1 MKTPR
6 LHPWIT
12 ISACFV
18 ALLLPAM
25 AMGFPVTITD
35 AGGKPVVFEQAPQR
49 AVSLVP
55 SATEIVVAL
64 GARDAL
70 TGITYHSADIMSGC
84 DVVLVGGFGSPDLAT
99 IEAIQPDVILISG
112 HHEKI
117 RERFADSKTCVLI
130 TCETD
135 SIADSFDDIRQLGKL
150 FGKDSEAEAII
161 SNIQNDLSL
170 ISRKVANIPKKERR
184 RVIRLMGRDSIMTPG
199 SDSFQQEVIRAAGG
213 ITHNFNK
220 NGGVITVQPKAWKK
234 FNPQFIYGCGGDRRA
249 AEKFLTT
256 PDWQDVD
263 AVTGHHI
270 AYFPCDLTCRAATNT
285 GRFVSWLA
293 ASIYTDA
300 FADIDS
306 LVEPEAVLAETPLK
320 TNTTAPDY
328 VKARSRVNSRIYDFV
343 NKSLVIDFN
352 TPMAVLSSLDGMKT
366 GVTTIG
372 NHYMPPPCWP
382 ISHTIGLPAFRG
394 HVLDLLGRNR
404 QQSAFL
410 FTGADMDNLAIGQ
423 AQFKDMRVWA
433 YVTAGVAGNAVRVSK
448 STGFYYEPG
457 TINIL
462 LLTNMKLSDR
472 ALTRA
477 IITVTEAKTAALLDL
492 DIRVTDDQ
500 GAWRATGTGTD
511 NIIVVQGAGIL
522 LDTAGGHS
530 KLGELIGRAVHD
542 GVTRAIKKQ
551 NRLAPS
557 RDVFQRLRERGIT
570 VADLVSSARCDCIT
584 ENNDAVGQIENIL
597 LDSRYAGF
605 IELALAISDDYEKGL
620 ITDLTEFD
628 RLARQIS
635 EKIAGRPIVEV
646 RDLVGTEQVPFVI
659 RSAFNAILTGVDKR
673 VE

>member
-1 MKTPR
+1 MKTLR
-6 LHPWIT
+6 LKLWLTAGI
-12 ISACFV
+12 IC
-18 ALLLPAM
+18 LILLPPAT
-25 AMGFPVTITD
+25 AIGFPVTIMD
-35 AGGKPVVFEQAPQR
+35 AGGHPVVFEQAPQR

-70 TGITYHSADIMSGC
+70 TGITYHSADVMAGC
-84 DVVLVGGFGSPDLAT
+84 DVVLVGGFGSPDLKT

-112 HHEKI
+112 HHQKI
-117 RERFADSKTCVLI
+117 RERFADSKACVLI

-135 SIADSFDDIRQLGKL
+135 SIVDSLEDIRQLGKL
-150 FGKDSEAEAII
+150 FGKDSEAETII
-161 SNIQNDLSL
+161 ADIQDDLSL
-170 ISRKVANIPKKERR
+170 VARKIVDIPPKERR
-184 RVIRLMGRDSIMTPG
+184 RVIRLMGRDEIMTPG
-199 SDSFQQEVIRAAGG
+199 SDSVQQEMIRAAGG

-220 NGGVITVQPKAWKK
+220 NGGVITVQSRAWKK
-234 FNPQFIYGCGGDRRA
+234 FNPQFIYGCGGDRLA

-270 AYFPCDLTCRAATNT
+270 AYFPCNLTCRAATNT

-300 FADIDS
+300 FSDIDS
-306 LVEPEAVLAETPLK
+306 LVDPESILQETPLE
-320 TNTTAPDY
+320 TDTAAPDY

-352 TPMAVLSSLDGMKT
+352 TPMTVLSSLEGMKT
-366 GVTTIG
+366 GVTCIG

-382 ISHTIGLPAFRG
+382 ISHKIGLPAFRG

-404 QQSAFL
+404 QQAAFL
-410 FTGADMDNLAIGQ
+410 FTGADMDHLAVGQ
-423 AQFKDMRVWA
+423 AEFRDLRVWA
-433 YVTAGVAGNAVRVSK
+433 YVTAGVAGNAVRMSQ

-472 ALTRA
+472 ALTRS

-492 DIRVTDDQ
+492 DIRVSGDQ

-511 NIIVVQGAGIL
+511 NIIVVQGAGML
-522 LDTAGGHS
+522 LDTAGGHA

-542 GVTRAIKKQ
+542 GVTLAIRKQ
-551 NRLAPS
+551 NRLVPS
-557 RDVFQRLRERGIT
+557 RDVFQRLRERGIS
-570 VADLVSSARCDCIT
+570 VADLISSVRCDCIA
-584 ENNDAVGQIENIL
+584 ENTDAIGKIEGIL

-605 IELALAISDDYEKGL
+605 IELALAINDDYEKGL
-620 ITDLTEFD
+620 ITDLTAFD
-628 RLARQIS
+628 RLAQQIS
-635 EKIAGRPIVEV
+635 EEISGQPIVEI
-646 RDLVGTEQVPFVI
+646 RDLIEADQIPFVI

-673 VE
+673 TE